1 MNATWAQMR
10 RASTLAA
17 YARMMAETKRRQ
29 DESKIENTTEAAE
42 PKVEEAPK
50 EEPKTEEPEIEESLT
65 EEPAPVEESS
75 QDNETVQD
83 SPVDPDLSEKE
94 EASE

>member
-29 DESKIENTTEAAE
+29 DEGKTENTTETAE
-42 PKVEEAPK
+42 PKIEEAPK
-50 EEPKTEEPEIEESLT
+50 EEPKTEEPEIEEPKT
-65 EEPAPVEESS
+65 EEPVPVEESS
-75 QDNETVQD
+75 QGDETVQD

>member
-1 MNATWAQMR
+1 MR

-29 DESKIENTTEAAE
+29 DEGKIENTE

-75 QDNETVQD
+75 
-83 SPVDPDLSEKE
+83 
-94 EASE
+94 

>member
-1 MNATWAQMR
+1 MR

-29 DESKIENTTEAAE
+29 DEGKIENTTEAAE

-75 QDNETVQD
+75 
-83 SPVDPDLSEKE
+83 
-94 EASE
+94 